1 MTGLQ
6 PHPPTSTPLRPRQ
19 HRLAL
24 VLGSGGVR
32 SMAALGIADVLARAG
47 IRPDL
52 VVGCSS
58 GALFG
63 AVLACGWSTP
73 QAVKAVTSMWSEELT
88 TQRRWQALP
97 QLLVP
102 RLAGFSDRFALR
114 DSSLIAQRITQAFA
128 AARIED
134 LPTTLRIAATDAA
147 SGRAVVLSQG
157 ELVPALLASMALPFV
172 FAPVRI
178 DGRLL
183 VDGVISD
190 PLPIA
195 AAADAEVLVTLGF
208 EGTMPR
214 RITRPSRLLA
224 RVSTAMTNN
233 LMRARIDAAQAAGR
247 CLLPIDVPL
256 NRHVG
261 LWQTEA
267 MPYLFE
273 AGRRAAEAR
282 LPELQEM
289 LGHEPR
295 RYSA

>member
-1 MTGLQ
+1 MTGFQ
-6 PHPPTSTPLRPRQ
+6 SRIPTPTPTPTRR

-63 AVLACGWSTP
+63 AVLASGWGTA

-97 QLLVP
+97 QLVAP

-114 DSSLIAQRITQAFA
+114 DSSLIAQRITQAFGA
-128 AARIED
+128 QRIED
-134 LPTTLRIAATDAA
+134 LPTTLRVAATDAA

-157 ELVPALLASMALPFV
+157 AIVPALLASMALPFI

-214 RITRPSRLLA
+214 RITGPSRLLA

-233 LMRARIDAAQAAGR
+233 LMQARIEAAQAAGR
-247 CLLPIDVPL
+247 RLLPIAVPL

-261 LWQTEA
+261 LWQTAA

-282 LPELQEM
+282 LPELLEM
-289 LGHEPR
+289 LGQEPQR
-295 RYSA
+295 HSA

>member
-1 MTGLQ
+1 MTGF
-6 PHPPTSTPLRPRQ
+6 PSHGPNAPRP

-47 IRPDL
+47 IHPDL

-63 AVLACGWSTP
+63 AVLACGWTTP

-97 QLLVP
+97 QLVVP
-102 RLAGFSDRFALR
+102 RLAGFSDRFAWR
-114 DSSLIAQRITQAFA
+114 DSSLIAQRITQAFGTR
-128 AARIED
+128 RIED
-134 LPTTLRIAATDAA
+134 LPTALRIAATDAA

-157 ELVPALLASMALPFV
+157 DLVPALLASMALPFV

-195 AAADAEVLVTLGF
+195 AAEDAEVLVTLGF

-247 CLLPIDVPL
+247 RMLPIDVPL

-282 LPELQEM
+282 LPQLHEM
-289 LGHEPR
+289 LRQQPQRH
-295 RYSA
+295 SA